1 MRSQKPSVLGKESRM
16 ATWRNWA
23 GNQKAHPQSI
33 ESPRDVGELAAVVA
47 EASSRGQKVKAVGS
61 GHSFT
66 SAAATDGRM
75 IRLENLSGISHVN
88 RANNQVTVGAGTRLS
103 ELNTLLHAEGLAL
116 ANLGD
121 IAYQTVAGAIST
133 STHGT
138 GKALTGLAGQVVA
151 MTLVNG
157 QGQIV
162 ECSESVN
169 PDILDVGRV
178 SVGALGVI
186 SEYTLQA
193 VPSFRLRALEQP
205 MRLDDVLENAHELSA
220 EHDHFEF
227 FWIPHTKWAL
237 TKRNN
242 RTDDELQPLPKVK
255 GWIEKTFMENY
266 AFGAVCR
273 VGRARPSLI
282 PRLATAL
289 PSSGSR
295 EYVDQSFKIF
305 ASPRIV
311 RFYEMEHALPV
322 EAVAPALQEIRA
334 MIERKG
340 YLLNFPVEV
349 RFTKG
354 DDVPLSTAYGRDSA
368 YIAVHVYKG
377 MECEPFFRDV
387 EDILRTYDARPH
399 WGKMH
404 YRDAEE
410 LSKLYPRW
418 DEFIALRNQLDPQ
431 RTFSNAYSDTVFGK

>member
-1 MRSQKPSVLGKESRM
+1 
-16 ATWRNWA
+16 
-23 GNQKAHPQSI
+23 
-33 ESPRDVGELAAVVA
+33 VGELAALVA
-47 EASSRGQKVKAVGS
+47 EASSRGQKIKAVGS

-75 IRLENLSGISHVN
+75 IRLTNLSGISHVD
-88 RANNQVTVGAGTRLS
+88 RSTNQVTVGAGTRLS
-103 ELNTLLHAEGLAL
+103 DLNTLLHAEGLAL

-138 GKALTGLAGQVVA
+138 GTALTGLAGQVVG

-157 QGQIV
+157 HGEIV
-162 ECSESVN
+162 ECSETSNADV
-169 PDILDVGRV
+169 LDVGRV
-178 SVGALGVI
+178 SVGALGVV

-205 MRLDDVLENAHELSA
+205 MRLDDVLENVHDLAA
-220 EHDHFEF
+220 AHDHFEF

-242 RTDDELQPLPKVK
+242 RTDDELQPLPRIK

-266 AFGAVCR
+266 AFGALCR

-289 PSSGSR
+289 PSSGAR

-322 EAVAPALQEIRA
+322 DAVAPALKEIRE

-354 DDVPLSTAYGRDSA
+354 DDVALSTAYGRDSA

-377 MECEPFFRDV
+377 MECEPFFAVTTHAHIGAKCIIAMLKNCRVCIRDGMTSSLYV
-387 EDILRTYDARPH
+387 TDLIRIEHFRTPTLTPFLVSKSRNRCPVDVPDNDLLICQSRFVSPQQLLELRRY
-399 WGKMH
+399 K
-404 YRDAEE
+404 E
-410 LSKLYPRW
+410 LR
-418 DEFIALRNQLDPQ
+418 Q
-431 RTFSNAYSDTVFGK
+431 RL

>member
-1 MRSQKPSVLGKESRM
+1 M

-23 GNQKAHPQSI
+23 GNQKANPVSI
-33 ESPRDVGELAAVVA
+33 DAPRSVGELAALVA
-47 EASSRGQKVKAVGS
+47 SASGKGQKVKAVGS

-66 SAAATDGRM
+66 SAAATNGRM
-75 IRLENLSGISHVN
+75 IRLENLSGILHIDHASC
-88 RANNQVTVGAGTRLS
+88 QVTVGAGTRLS
-103 ELNTLLHAEGLAL
+103 DLNMLLHAEGLAL

-151 MTLVNG
+151 MKLING
-157 QGQIV
+157 QGEII
-162 ECSESVN
+162 ECSKSLN
-169 PDILDVGRV
+169 PHIFDVARV
-178 SVGALGVI
+178 SVGALGIITV
-186 SEYTLQA
+186 YTLQA

-205 MRLDDVLENAHELSA
+205 MRFDDVLENAHDLASA
-220 EHDHFEF
+220 HDHFEF

-242 RTDDELQPLPKVK
+242 RTEDELQPLPRVK

-266 AFGAVCR
+266 AFGALCR

-322 EAVAPALQEIRA
+322 EALVPALREIRA
-334 MIERKG
+334 MVDRKG

-354 DDVPLSTAYGRDSA
+354 DDVPLSTAFGRDSA

-387 EDILRTYDARPH
+387 EDILRAYEARPH

-431 RTFSNAYSDTVFGK
+431 RTFSNVYSDTVFGK

>member
-1 MRSQKPSVLGKESRM
+1 M

-23 GNQKAHPQSI
+23 GNQKANPVSI
-33 ESPRDVGELAAVVA
+33 VAPRSVGELAALVA
-47 EASSRGQKVKAVGS
+47 SASGKGQKVKAVGS

-66 SAAATDGRM
+66 SAAATNGRM
-75 IRLENLSGISHVN
+75 IRLENLSGILHIDHASC
-88 RANNQVTVGAGTRLS
+88 QVTVGAGTRLS
-103 ELNTLLHAEGLAL
+103 DLNMLLHAEGLAL

-151 MTLVNG
+151 MKLING
-157 QGQIV
+157 QGEII
-162 ECSESVN
+162 ECSKSLN
-169 PDILDVGRV
+169 PHIFDVARV
-178 SVGALGVI
+178 SVGALGI
-186 SEYTLQA
+186 ITEYTLQA

-205 MRLDDVLENAHELSA
+205 MRFDDVLENAHDLASA
-220 EHDHFEF
+220 HDHFEF

-242 RTDDELQPLPKVK
+242 RTEDELQPLPRVK

-266 AFGAVCR
+266 AFGALCR

-322 EAVAPALQEIRA
+322 EALVPALREIRA
-334 MIERKG
+334 MVDRKG

-354 DDVPLSTAYGRDSA
+354 DDVPLSTAFGRDSA

-387 EDILRTYDARPH
+387 EDILRAYDARPH

-431 RTFSNAYSDTVFGK
+431 RTFSNVYSDTVFGK